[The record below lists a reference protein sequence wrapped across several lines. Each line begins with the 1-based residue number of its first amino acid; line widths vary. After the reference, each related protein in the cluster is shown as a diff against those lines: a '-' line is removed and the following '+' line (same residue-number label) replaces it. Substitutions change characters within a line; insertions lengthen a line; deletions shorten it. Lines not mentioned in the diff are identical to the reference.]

1 MGGVLSTLSKMSG
14 RGFVRGGCYVLHS
27 FDMVITWTFVLVF
40 DLDNNENNNFI
51 TVYNLSLIEIPN
63 HNGVNS
69 YKIKVGKKRDY
80 LQVEYGRS
88 VYLTYSS
95 LYLCHVLSLYVV
107 LCQSICNKHTI

>member
-14 RGFVRGGCYVLHS
+14 RGFVLHS

-40 DLDNNENNNFI
+40 VLDNNENNNFI

-69 YKIKVGKKRDY
+69 YKIKVGKK
-80 LQVEYGRS
+80 ET
-88 VYLTYSS
+88 TYR
-95 LYLCHVLSLYVV
+95 
-107 LCQSICNKHTI
+107 

>member
-1 MGGVLSTLSKMSG
+1 MSAFKKSWGVFCPPCQKWTGGVLS
-14 RGFVRGGCYVLHS
+14 GGCFVLHS

-69 YKIKVGKKRDY
+69 YKIKVGKR
-80 LQVEYGRS
+80 ET
-88 VYLTYSS
+88 TYR
-95 LYLCHVLSLYVV
+95 
-107 LCQSICNKHTI
+107 